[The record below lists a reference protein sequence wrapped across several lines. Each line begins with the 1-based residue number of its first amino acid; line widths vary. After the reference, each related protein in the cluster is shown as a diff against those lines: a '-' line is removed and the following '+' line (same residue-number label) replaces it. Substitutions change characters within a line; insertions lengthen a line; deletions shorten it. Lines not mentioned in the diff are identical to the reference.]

1 MSKPVNA
8 VDAER
13 RASIRE
19 LLPCAHR
26 PIMLAVAGDS
36 GSGKTTY
43 TDGIRR
49 LLGTDAVVS
58 ISLDG
63 YHKEDRA
70 QRRRSGR
77 LPLDPRA
84 NHLRQARAD
93 LNALR
98 AGQTVD
104 IPVYDHISGRF
115 AEPRRVEPAPVIVI
129 EGLHALYPE
138 LQQVMDFTL
147 FVDSDREVKWRWK
160 FDRDVHVRG
169 YSAEEI
175 KRDMQRRE
183 VAYKR
188 WIDFQKTHADV
199 IVKIHESELASLAVQ
214 EYEGRLPEDC
224 HHMEVI
230 VTPTAVP
237 LPALYLPV
245 DLNGMTK
252 QDALPF
258 MLANVPSSY
267 WGRPVNVVHV
277 DGVIPGAALQ
287 QLEDEIMSYTG
298 LPAVES
304 PCLPTVGPAS
314 TLRFTQLLVAW
325 PALGHISGLLR
336 GWAAESSASRQ
347 PA

>member
-1 MSKPVNA
+1 MSEPLNTP
-8 VDAER
+8 DAER

-19 LLPCAHR
+19 LLPSAHR
-26 PIMLAVAGDS
+26 PILLAVAGDS

-49 LLGTDAVVS
+49 LLGSDVVAS

-70 QRRRSGR
+70 QRRLSGR
-77 LPLDPRA
+77 LPLDPKA

-104 IPVYDHISGRF
+104 IPVYDHVSGRF
-115 AEPRRVEPAPVIVI
+115 AEPRRVEPAPVIVV

-138 LQQVMDFTL
+138 LQKLMDFTL
-147 FVDSDREVKWRWK
+147 YVDSDREVKWRWK
-160 FDRDVHVRG
+160 FQRDVHVRG
-169 YSAEEI
+169 YRPDEV

-199 IVKIHESELASLAVQ
+199 IVKIHESELASLAVE
-214 EYEGRLPEDC
+214 EYEGRLPDDC

-287 QLEDEIMSYTG
+287 QLENEIMSYTG

-304 PCLPTVGPAS
+304 LGQPSVGPAS

-325 PALGHISGLLR
+325 PALGRISGLLR
-336 GWAAESSASRQ
+336 EWATAPRSAGQ
-347 PA
+347 PS